1 MRLHNAKTEEQGFLE
16 EVQRINREING
27 PEPSATLSELAAIYA
42 RAIYRAYNEG
52 YQDALQDCRGKA
64 VKMS

>member
-1 MRLHNAKTEEQGFLE
+1 MRLHNAKTEEQGFVE
-16 EVQRINREING
+16 EVLRINRETNG

-52 YQDALQDCRGKA
+52 YQDALKDCRGKA